1 MRLRAITR
9 IDFGDRVVDPGDAFA
24 LDEDAFDRLPEGT
37 AAPVPVPTRLTD
49 LDGLG
54 RAAAKSLRAAGVD
67 SPAALAA
74 LSEEAVEALEVS
86 AAVRKRLP
94 GWIAEAR
101 S

>member
-1 MRLRAITR
+1 MKARALTR
-9 IDFGDRVVDPGDAFA
+9 IDFGDRVVEPGDAFA
-24 LDEDAFDRLPEGT
+24 MDEDRLDALPPGT
-37 AAPVPVPTRLTD
+37 AEPVAAPARLTD